1 MASTATTTNILRRI
15 EDLGQA
21 VAKDYSNLRLM
32 PRGTPVFFDQNLRGT
47 IRFAARRGNF
57 LPVIAPQNDSE
68 LAADVAPPTDRL
80 TLARVTAGFTVTD
93 AVISLGPGR
102 ELARIA
108 DIDETTGEVTTAA
121 DMVGTHVE
129 GEGVD
134 LYGVPIEVIGPQAA
148 GDTAI
153 QVRSSHL
160 IVIGDQVAIDTTQ
173 GLLSSTVSTDIT
185 GVLYLGTA
193 LDGRRNYE
201 LTLSEGIARPL
212 ANEEDILLRA
222 QPGYESRAGRIDV
235 RGPFVLDYVSGPFF
249 ERTTVDEFLNVQL
262 QNSLGDPLPGFS
274 SPVSLGKNSAVVN
287 MSIPN
292 EALLFWQVL
301 AGASQFRDNRFTAV
315 TDADGHFTITQE
327 LVPPFPAGVE
337 WEIPVRADDAALIR
351 VAFLPND
358 YRTFSVGAGTPT
370 RITVGM
376 LSSEQPSTRIEIVV
390 QSQNAGAEIIF
401 NDWVTTTSSAA
412 QLYYQVTSTAFGS
425 NEWQA
430 GSLLLK
436 PYFFTLA
443 DIRAR
448 YDFTAYNQGV
458 VHF

>member
-15 EDLGQA
+15 EDLGQS
-21 VAKDYSNLRLM
+21 VAKDYANIRLV
-32 PRGTPVFFDQNLRGT
+32 PRGTPVFFDQNLRG
-47 IRFAARRGNF
+47 IVRFATRRGNF

-68 LAADVAPPTDRL
+68 LAADVTPPTDRL
-80 TLARVTAGFTVTD
+80 TLSRVTTGFTVTD

-134 LYGVPIEVIGPQAA
+134 LYGVPIEIIGPQAA
-148 GDTAI
+148 GDTVI
-153 QVRSSHL
+153 QVRSSHI
-160 IVIGDQVAIDTTQ
+160 IVIGDQVAIDTTR
-173 GLLSSTVSTDIT
+173 GLLSSTVSTEIT

-201 LTLSEGIARPL
+201 LTLAEGIARPL

-222 QPGYESRAGRIDV
+222 QPGYESRAERIDV

-249 ERTTVDEFLNVQL
+249 EQTVVDEWLNVQL
-262 QNSLGDPLPGFS
+262 QNSLGDPLPGFLT
-274 SPVSLGKNSAVVN
+274 PVSVGKNSPVVN

-301 AGASQFRDNRFTAV
+301 AGNSQFRDNRFTAV
-315 TDADGHFTITQE
+315 TNDDGRFAITQE
-327 LVPPFPAGVE
+327 LVPSFPAGVE
-337 WEIPVRADDAALIR
+337 WEIPVLANDAALIR

-358 YRTFSVGAGTPT
+358 YRTFSVGAGTPI

-376 LSSEQPSTRIEIVV
+376 LSTEQPSSRIEIAV
-390 QSQNAGAEIIF
+390 QTQTPGAEVIF
-401 NDWVTTTSSAA
+401 NDWVTTTSAAA
-412 QLYYQVTSTAFGS
+412 QLYYQVTSTAFGN

-436 PYFFTLA
+436 PYFFTLN